1 MEITSTVKEYHD
13 ILRRLEKGVI
23 KAKRHHTTIATGY
36 VARDKAYI
44 EFYDGRFGSG
54 YKVHK
59 PSADNPLTQ
68 RKMLHT
74 LEYWIVEEGENNE
87 GNVGTKGK

>member
-1 MEITSTVKEYHD
+1 MEITSTIKEYHN
-13 ILRRLEKGVI
+13 ILKALEKGTI
-23 KAKRHHTTIATGY
+23 NATRHHSTIANGY
-36 VARDKAYI
+36 IARDKAYI

-59 PSADNPLTQ
+59 PSADNPQTQ
-68 RKMLHT
+68 RKMLHV

-87 GNVGTKGK
+87 GNAETKGK